1 MLLVQGEINVAID
14 LSQHIEGAYLYRTK
28 YNPNVLSVAAESD
41 NPVFALKGIQAGETL
56 LEIWG
61 LNRWGEGKKHV
72 FSVLVVEAPLEPPTG
87 LLLNLSGEAGT
98 LEIQY
103 QRTGPTH
110 NYLSTLYRVQGD
122 GGVEKVKVS
131 GSSLSPAKFHRLK
144 TGRYGASGRSCYGVR
159 HVYCERATF
168 TDLIELPPL
177 PIPKTLKKSASIR
190 FRSPLGLREGNL
202 NESKPHFRTEPGS
215 EMGRAPSSPCSAA
228 LLRIRSFI

>member
-1 MLLVQGEINVAID
+1 ML
-14 LSQHIEGAYLYRTK
+14 
-28 YNPNVLSVAAESD
+28 
-41 NPVFALKGIQAGETL
+41 
-56 LEIWG
+56 
-61 LNRWGEGKKHV
+61 
-72 FSVLVVEAPLEPPTG
+72 SVLVVEAPLEPLTG
-87 LLLNLSGEAGT
+87 LLLNLSGEAGM
-98 LEIQY
+98 LELHY

-144 TGRYGASGRSCYGVR
+144 TGRYGALGRSCYSVR
-159 HVYCERATF
+159 HMYCERATF

-202 NESKPHFRTEPGS
+202 NESKPQFRTEPGF
-215 EMGRAPSSPCSAA
+215 EMRRAAKLAVLCGPVENPVLHLDYTWWTHRMVSWSSGFTCGKKGTP
-228 LLRIRSFI
+228 